1 MSSKTMKKIIKL
13 IATLGVFAGVAFL
26 VYIAGE
32 LALSGSPIVALLP
45 VAVILGLIVLYVRLN
60 DKQD

>member
-1 MSSKTMKKIIKL
+1 MKKIIKL
-13 IATLGVFAGVAFL
+13 ITMLGVFSGVAFL

-32 LALSGSPIVALLP
+32 FALSGSPIVALLP

>member
-1 MSSKTMKKIIKL
+1 MKKIIKL

-26 VYIAGE
+26 VYIAGQF
-32 LALSGSPIVALLP
+32 ALSGSPIVALLP

-60 DKQD
+60 DK

>member
-1 MSSKTMKKIIKL
+1 MKKIIK
-13 IATLGVFAGVAFL
+13 IITMLGVFSGVAFL

-32 LALSGSPIVALLP
+32 FALSGSPIVALLP

>member
-1 MSSKTMKKIIKL
+1 MKKMIKL

-26 VYIAGE
+26 VYTAGQF
-32 LALSGSPIVALLP
+32 ALSGSPIVALLP
-45 VAVILGLIVLYVRLN
+45 VAIILVLIVLYVRLN